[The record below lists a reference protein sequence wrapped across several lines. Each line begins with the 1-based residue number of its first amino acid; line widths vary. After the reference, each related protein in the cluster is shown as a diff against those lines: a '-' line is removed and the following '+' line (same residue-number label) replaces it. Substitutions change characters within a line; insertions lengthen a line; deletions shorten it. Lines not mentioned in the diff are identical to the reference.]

1 MAAKP
6 LRRSSRGDCL
16 MCASNARAKAPAG
29 TPVIIIE
36 DMSDTLS
43 AAASLRA
50 SVRGSSSG
58 IFDDAALEAPTLQIP
73 PRPLTQPRFVIP
85 SGALLSGLTPG
96 GSAEYISSY
105 LTIGEYMDPVMRA
118 RGLSAPTGFWVNHLV
133 GQHGR
138 DEMLEALARLSAAL
152 DAKREDSLRDI
163 LRAWALPDVRHA
175 IDSLPLG
182 AGPRAVITRQG
193 ILLAAREVIEANANG
208 SVRPDMPPVPA
219 AFLLAQAVLDSF
231 EKLTAPTGQDL
242 YPTMDAALAHETVMN
257 LLFNASDDPASQ
269 LERALRLWSSFP
281 PRPRAQ
287 LRRPPEELLVEAA
300 GLDIATI
307 AEFGVCLWAMLHV
320 LPEMQS
326 PFLPMWDDLPFEA
339 DIRAKMLALVAATPD
354 DLANRLSRGGY
365 GPWGFLA
372 FEETP
377 VILLEDRPPLVL
389 DQVFLWRRLS
399 SSLFYDVLDHERKNG
414 GREGSRAWTA
424 AYGDMVEQ
432 MADDLLIRLSIPFI
446 GGGAAYWDGDTLK
459 TSFGR
464 PRHRTADGALAFGE
478 SAVVAEIV
486 SSGMTLESRTAGDF
500 VALLSDLDKQL
511 WRKVEQLESTIDDLR
526 TEGDRLS
533 NWPTQAVR
541 VFLPLLIE
549 GREFARMPVT
559 HAYIESEVARRG
571 LFSPAGTMP
580 LAVIDISELEM
591 LLAIKE
597 SKGHSLP
604 ILLREWISGPRRGWP
619 LGNHLMETYGDL
631 AAQLRPAHSMAGIEA
646 IFAAIRERAKPH

>member
-1 MAAKP
+1 
-6 LRRSSRGDCL
+6 
-16 MCASNARAKAPAG
+16 
-29 TPVIIIE
+29 
-36 DMSDTLS
+36 MSDRLS

-50 SVRGSSSG
+50 SVPGSSSG

-73 PRPLTQPRFVIP
+73 PKPLTQPHFVIP
-85 SGALLSGLTPG
+85 SGALLSGVTPG

-105 LTIGEYMDPVMRA
+105 LTIGEYMDPVMLA

-163 LRAWALPDVRHA
+163 LRAWAVPDVRHA
-175 IDSLPLG
+175 IDSLPVE

-193 ILLAAREVIEANANG
+193 ILLAARKVIEANANG
-208 SVRPDMPPVPA
+208 LVRPDMPPVPA
-219 AFLLAQAVLDSF
+219 AFLLAQAVLDGF

-257 LLFNASDDPASQ
+257 FLFYASDDPAAQ

-281 PRPRAQ
+281 PRPRAR
-287 LRRPPEELLVEAA
+287 LRCPPEELLVEAT
-300 GLDIATI
+300 GLHIATI
-307 AEFGVCLWAMLHV
+307 AEFGICLWAMLHV
-320 LPEMQS
+320 LPEMQ
-326 PFLPMWDDLPFEA
+326 PPYLPMWDDLPFVA
-339 DIRAKMLALVAATPD
+339 DIRAKMLDLVAATPD
-354 DLANRLSRGGY
+354 DLANRLSRSGN
-365 GPWGFLA
+365 GPWSFLA

-377 VILLEDRPPLVL
+377 VILLKDRPPLVL

-399 SSLFYDVLDHERKNG
+399 SSLFYDVLDQEQKNG
-414 GREGSRAWTA
+414 GRKASRAWSA

-432 MADDLLIRLSIPFI
+432 MADDLLMRLSIPYD
-446 GGGAAYWDGDTLK
+446 GGGVAYWDGDALK
-459 TSFGR
+459 ASFAR
-464 PRHRTADGALAFGE
+464 PGHRTADGALAFGE
-478 SAVVAEIV
+478 SAIVTEIV

-500 VALLSDLDKQL
+500 VALLKDLDKQL
-511 WRKVEQLESTIDDLR
+511 WRKVEQLSSTVDDLR
-526 TEGDRLS
+526 SHGDNLS
-533 NWPTQAVR
+533 GWPSEPVR
-541 VFLPLLIE
+541 VFLPLLVE

-559 HAYIESEVARRG
+559 HAYIESEISKRG

-597 SKGHSLP
+597 SKGQPLP
-604 ILLREWISGPRRGWP
+604 ILLREWVSGPRRGWP
-619 LGNHLMETYGDL
+619 LGNHLMETYSDL
-631 AAQLRPAHSMAGIEA
+631 AAELRPAHSMAGIEA
-646 IFAAIRERAKPH
+646 IFVAIKERAKPH